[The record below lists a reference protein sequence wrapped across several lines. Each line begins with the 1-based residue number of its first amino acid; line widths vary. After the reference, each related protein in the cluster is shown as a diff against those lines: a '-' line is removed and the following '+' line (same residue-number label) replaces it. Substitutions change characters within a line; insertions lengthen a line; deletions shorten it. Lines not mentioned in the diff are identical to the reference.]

1 LEELQNVRGLGKVAL
16 EKLEPLIS
24 FLDPED
30 DELEIVPETQDE
42 ILEAEEE
49 VTLSP
54 DGQKEIDI
62 ETSEILFEKET
73 ALQDKSIEPSES
85 SPEIKKSPA
94 TIRAL
99 PASKTYSRT
108 EMLWL
113 VAGVALV
120 TMVLSIIISLVI
132 LGGINGTLDFN
143 RVQAVQQLQLDLDE
157 ARESLGGLSE
167 KVNVFDERLTPLE
180 GLTGRISTVEDDV
193 GVMQQDVAD
202 ALAGVEQMQ
211 TELDSFAEETAR
223 LTGRVDRFDTFLE
236 GLRRIITE
244 LFAAP
249 SAETAPQK

>member
-1 LEELQNVRGLGKVAL
+1 
-16 EKLEPLIS
+16 
-24 FLDPED
+24 
-30 DELEIVPETQDE
+30 
-42 ILEAEEE
+42 
-49 VTLSP
+49 
-54 DGQKEIDI
+54 
-62 ETSEILFEKET
+62 
-73 ALQDKSIEPSES
+73 
-85 SPEIKKSPA
+85 
-94 TIRAL
+94 
-99 PASKTYSRT
+99 
-108 EMLWL
+108 MLWL